1 MIKWKCLRA
10 NVNQKWYLIIWWALF
25 LSQIN
30 TFFVIKENWEEKFYD
45 SQQTF
50 AGIIHLSTKA
60 VAVDM
65 NGKKIYNNDDD
76 SFMHISLPI

>member
-1 MIKWKCLRA
+1 MISNHLMSSIFIP
-10 NVNQKWYLIIWWALF
+10 NQ
-25 LSQIN
+25 Q
-30 TFFVIKENWEEKFYD
+30 FFCDKRKLGRKVLWLATN
-45 SQQTF
+45 F

-65 NGKKIYNNDDD
+65 NGKNIYNNDDD